1 MWAMAASQQE
11 QDLAECNSH
20 IAEFERRVT
29 EQQARVAQMERDGRS
44 THDALK
50 LLHQFRE
57 TLRLAIEQ
65 RELILR
71 KMRGVS
77 R

>member
-1 MWAMAASQQE
+1 MAASQQE

-29 EQQARVAQMERDGRS
+29 EQEARMAEIQHDGHS

-50 LLHQFRE
+50 LLLLFRE
-57 TLRLAIEQ
+57 TLRLAIEH
-65 RELILR
+65 RESILR
-71 KMRGVS
+71 EMHRKFR
-77 R
+77 

>member
-1 MWAMAASQQE
+1 MAASQQE

-29 EQQARVAQMERDGRS
+29 EQEARVAEMQRDGRS

-57 TLRLAIEQ
+57 TLRLGIEQ

-71 KMRGVS
+71 EMRGEF